1 MTLLKCVR
9 NKNYWRFIFSI
20 IVSLP
25 LITGISYNQGPAAP
39 SCLERG
45 DCSFFD
51 APFDEM
57 LRPFTSTWG
66 DYIYPA
72 VWGLIIFVIWSR
84 VENPFIP
91 AIIGVALA
99 AFISTSLISD
109 EGRLIGYALLAMAIG
124 IAVFQLITVKI
135 HYPTN

>member
-1 MTLLKCVR
+1 MKLTHKLFFKIYLSA
-9 NKNYWRFIFSI
+9 IFTI
-20 IVSLP
+20 ILS
-25 LITGISYNQGPAAP
+25 TSYVNSQGVASPT
-39 SCLERG
+39 CLELG
-45 DCSFFD
+45 TCDFFSN
-51 APFDEM
+51 PFDEM

-99 AFISTSLISD
+99 TFISTSLISD

-124 IAVFQLITVKI
+124 IAIFQLITVKI